1 MNSAVEPST
10 GTQVGNSDFGYQ
22 ASISP
27 KHSTAFVLS
36 FFFSWLGVGRF
47 YMGRKDIG
55 TLQLLAFVATAA
67 LIIIFVDSVVAAR
80 LIGAPL
86 AVWLLIDD
94 ILIGSGKARDGKGN
108 PLIIFGADAPRN
120 YRQVHVSKKH
130 TPAVILSGIWI
141 TNMLGV
147 DRMYMGRVGLGILKL
162 ITLGGLFVWA
172 FVDYLLIA
180 SGNARDS
187 KGRPLIVRSI
197 VR

>member
-1 MNSAVEPST
+1 MNSAAEPSAGAQT
-10 GTQVGNSDFGYQ
+10 DRSYFGHQ

-55 TLQLLAFVATAA
+55 TLQLLAFIATVA
-67 LIIIFVDSVVAAR
+67 LVIIFVDSVVAAR

-86 AVWLLIDD
+86 AIWLVIDD

-108 PLIIFGADAPRN
+108 PLIVFGADAPRN
-120 YRQVHVSKKH
+120 YRQVHVSEKH
-130 TPAVILSGIWI
+130 TPAVILSGIVI
-141 TNMLGV
+141 TNTLGI

-162 ITLGGLFVWA
+162 ITLGGIFVWSL
-172 FVDYLLIA
+172 VDYILIA
-180 SGNARDS
+180 RGKARDS
-187 KGRPLIVRSI
+187 KGRPLIVR
-197 VR
+197 